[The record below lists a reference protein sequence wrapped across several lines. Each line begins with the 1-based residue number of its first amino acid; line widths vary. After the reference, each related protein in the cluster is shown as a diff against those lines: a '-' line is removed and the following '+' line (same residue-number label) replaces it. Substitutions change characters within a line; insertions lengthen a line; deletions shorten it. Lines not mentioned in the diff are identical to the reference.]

1 MEHVRPRRG
10 GFTLIEV
17 LVSIAILAVL
27 VHLVYQ
33 AFANTA
39 NVVGQ
44 VSARA
49 DLDHRARVIFSR
61 LVEELVASDWQT
73 GNARTVFLGFDG
85 MEGGRGA
92 DTLRFSSRS
101 HFRAEQDARESDL
114 NLLAYGLEAGALVRR
129 EELNPFSV
137 TDRTVEREE
146 LAHGVAAFNLRYWDG
161 ADWRDSWDA
170 GRAKALPSAML
181 VELSLEEPPDGVR
194 RFMTMVTLPL
204 ARRDGTG
211 AP

>member
-1 MEHVRPRRG
+1 MEHVRRRRD

-27 VHLVYQ
+27 AHLVYQ
-33 AFANTA
+33 AFADTA
-39 NVVGQ
+39 DVVRQ

-61 LVEELVASDWQT
+61 LGEELVASDWQT
-73 GNARTVFLGFDG
+73 GNARTVFLGTDG
-85 MEGGRGA
+85 MEGGRA
-92 DTLRFSSRS
+92 ASTLRFSSRS
-101 HFRAEQDARESDL
+101 HFRGEPDVRESDL

-129 EELNPFSV
+129 EEGNPFSI

-146 LAHGVAAFNLRYWDG
+146 LAPGVAAFTLRYWDG
-161 ADWRDSWDA
+161 TDWRDSWDA
-170 GRAKALPSAML
+170 GRAKALPSAVL
-181 VELSLEEPPDGVR
+181 VELSLEAPSEGAR
-194 RFMTMVTLPL
+194 RFMTMVTLPR
-204 ARRDGTG
+204 ARQDGTG